1 MDAPTAIT
9 GNLAGRRIVVTRP
22 AAQAEPFCALLE
34 RSGATVFRF
43 PVIEIRG
50 PSDPRAL
57 QDLIANLDRFDLAV
71 FVSTNAVE
79 YFVPLALE
87 KGPWPAS
94 LRTAAIGARTAQA
107 LAEQG
112 TPAGIV
118 PAQRFDSEA
127 LLAEPALQSVRGW
140 RVVIVR
146 GEGGRDH
153 LADGLRERGAEVAY
167 AEAYRR
173 ALPETDAAALGSELC
188 AGRVDAVTVTSGES
202 LRNLVAMVGD
212 AAYGALLDTPLVVGA
227 ERVAELARELGFRG
241 PIVTAKDPTDA
252 AMLEA
257 LRSLLKD

>member
-1 MDAPTAIT
+1 MGAPPPIT

-22 AAQAEPFCALLE
+22 AAQAEPFCARLE

-50 PSDPRAL
+50 PNDRQAL
-57 QDLIANLDRFDLAV
+57 LDLLANLDRFDLAV
-71 FVSTNAVE
+71 FVSANAVE
-79 YFVPLALE
+79 HFVPLVLA
-87 KGPWPAS
+87 KGSWPAS
-94 LRTAAIGARTAQA
+94 LRIGAIGARTAQA

-112 TPAGIV
+112 TPAEIV

-153 LADGLRERGAEVAY
+153 LADGLRARGAEVRY

-173 ALPETDAAALGSELC
+173 ALPETDATPLGSELR
-188 AGRVDAVTVTSGES
+188 AGRIDAVTVTSGES
-202 LRNLVAMVGD
+202 LRNLVAMISD
-212 AAYGALLDTPLVVGA
+212 PDREALLKTPLVVGA
-227 ERVAELARELGFRG
+227 ERVAELARELGFRC

>member
-1 MDAPTAIT
+1 MGASPPVA
-9 GNLAGRRIVVTRP
+9 GNLAGHRIVVTRP
-22 AAQAEPFCALLE
+22 AAQAEPFCARLE
-34 RSGATVFRF
+34 QSGASVFRF
-43 PVIEIRG
+43 PVIAIED
-50 PSDPRAL
+50 PSDRRLL
-57 QDLIANLDRFDLAV
+57 QDLLTNLDRFDLAV

-79 YFVPLALE
+79 RFVPRVLE

-94 LRTAAIGARTAQA
+94 LRIGAIGARTAQA

-118 PAQRFDSEA
+118 PARRFDSEA
-127 LLAEPALQSVRGW
+127 LLAEPALQDVRGW

-153 LADGLRERGAEVAY
+153 LAAGLRERGAEVTY

-173 ALPETDAAALGSELC
+173 ALPETDAAPLGSELR
-188 AGRVDAVTVTSGES
+188 AGRVDALTVTSGES
-202 LRNLVAMVGD
+202 LRNLVAMISD
-212 AAYGALLDTPLVVGA
+212 PDREALLKTPLVVGA
-227 ERVAELARELGFRG
+227 ERVAEFARELGFRG
-241 PIVTAKDPTDA
+241 PIVTAEDPTDA